1 MEVVVR
7 DSCMSRMWTIQMSRT
22 AICIQWR
29 VDDLMSV
36 ADSFDNLPLS
46 LSKVEIFDV
55 DALEW
60 ELLFATVE

>member
-1 MEVVVR
+1 MTR
-7 DSCMSRMWTIQMSRT
+7 IWTIQLSRA